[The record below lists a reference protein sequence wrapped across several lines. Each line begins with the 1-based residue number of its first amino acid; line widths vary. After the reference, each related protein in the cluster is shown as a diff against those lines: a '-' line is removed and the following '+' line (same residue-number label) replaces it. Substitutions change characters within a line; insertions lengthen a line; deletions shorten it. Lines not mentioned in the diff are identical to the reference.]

1 MDDKKLE
8 DIYLSGGNA
17 EYDASAKKLLSSKKI
32 LAWILKYC
40 VPEFESC
47 EIADIRDKYIEGTPE
62 VGVTPV
68 LPDETNAA
76 RIVGDNVE
84 DKTLTEGTV
93 TFDIR
98 FRAITPEKDSLG
110 LIINIEAQ
118 HSSNLDYPL
127 TKRAVFYCSRL
138 ISAQHDT
145 VFTKSEYGKIKK
157 VYSIWLCM
165 DSPDETSGIT
175 RYSIEESF
183 PYGHIC
189 EEKKNYD
196 LAQIVM
202 IYLSGKQKEIGNR
215 LLSLL
220 YEIFKS
226 RDNAAGKMR
235 TLEKEYDIALSHSEE
250 GMVDTMCNLSIGI
263 ARESA
268 YKGYHEG
275 LDVGFERG
283 EKIGMER
290 GEKIGMER
298 GEKIGVERGEIIGI
312 NGERKRMT
320 IGMLKEG
327 MAIPVIVSISGL
339 NEVEVRK
346 IAEEEKLPC

>member
-40 VPEFESC
+40 VPEFENC

-283 EKIGMER
+283 EKIGLER

-346 IAEEEKLPC
+346 IAADENLPC

>member
-1 MDDKKLE
+1 MDDKALE

-40 VPEFESC
+40 VPEFENC
-47 EIADIRDKYIEGTPE
+47 EISDIRDKYIEGTPE

-189 EEKKNYD
+189 EKKKNYD

-202 IYLSGKQKEIGNR
+202 IYLSKEQKAVGNR

-226 RDNAAGKMR
+226 RDNATGKMR
-235 TLEKEYDIALSHSEE
+235 ILEEEYNIALSHSEE
-250 GMVDTMCNLSIGI
+250 GMVDTMCNLSLGI

-268 YKGYHEG
+268 YKGYNIGMEHG
-275 LDVGFERG
+275 ER
-283 EKIGMER
+283 IGMER
-290 GEKIGMER
+290 GERIGMER
-298 GEKIGVERGEIIGI
+298 GEQIGMARGEQIG
-312 NGERKRMT
+312 EKRGA
-320 IGMLKEG
+320 IREKREIALRML
-327 MAIPVIVSISGL
+327 MAQMDISAIAAITKQ
-339 NEVEVRK
+339 EESEVRK
-346 IAEEEKLPC
+346 IAEEEKLLL

>member
-8 DIYLSGGNA
+8 DIYLSGGNP
-17 EYDASAKKLLSSKKI
+17 EYDASAKRLLSSKKI

-40 VPEFESC
+40 VPEFENC

-62 VGVTPV
+62 VGTVPV

-93 TFDIR
+93 TYDIR

-118 HSSNLDYPL
+118 HSANLEYPL
-127 TKRAVFYCSRL
+127 TKRAFYYCSRL

-165 DSPDETSGIT
+165 ESPDETSGIT
-175 RYSIEESF
+175 RYSMEESF
-183 PYGHIC
+183 PYGHIG

-202 IYLSGKQKEIGNR
+202 IYLSEEKKELGNR
-215 LLSLL
+215 LLNLL

-226 RDNAAGKMR
+226 RDNAAGKMKV
-235 TLEKEYDIALSHSEE
+235 LHSEYDIQLSHSEE
-250 GMVDTMCNLSIGI
+250 GMVDHMCNLSIGI
-263 ARESA
+263 AKENA
-268 YKGYHEG
+268 YKGYNKG
-275 LDVGFERG
+275 YNVGEQIG
-283 EKIGMER
+283 EKR
-290 GEKIGMER
+290 GAIREKR
-298 GEKIGVERGEIIGI
+298 EIAL
-312 NGERKRMT
+312 RMLRAQMD
-320 IGMLKEG
+320 IS
-327 MAIPVIVSISGL
+327 AIAAITRQEESD
-339 NEVEVRK
+339 VRR
-346 IAEEEKLPC
+346 IAEEEHLPC

>member
-1 MDDKKLE
+1 MDEKKLE
-8 DIYLSGGNA
+8 DVYLAGGNP

-40 VPEFESC
+40 VPEFENC

-62 VGVTPV
+62 VGHAPV

-84 DKTLTEGTV
+84 DKSITEGTV

-98 FRAITPEKDSLG
+98 FQATTPENDSLG

-118 HSSNLDYPL
+118 HTSNPGYHL
-127 TKRAVFYCSRL
+127 TKRAIYYCSRL

-145 VFTKSEYGKIKK
+145 VFTKSEYDKIKK

-165 DSPDETSGIT
+165 ESPDKTSGIT

-183 PYGHIC
+183 PYGHIQ

-196 LAQIVM
+196 LAQVVM
-202 IYLSGKQKEIGNR
+202 VYLSEDKKDIGNR
-215 LLSLL
+215 LLRLL

-235 TLEKEYDIALSHSEE
+235 ILENEYNIQLSHSEE
-250 GMVDTMCNLSIGI
+250 GEVDRMCNLSLGI
-263 ARESA
+263 AKESA
-268 YKGYHEG
+268 YRGYSLGMEKGRLEG
-275 LDVGFERG
+275 REVGRLEGEQNFGKLIQILIKEG
-283 EKIGMER
+283 NIEKIQ
-290 GEKIGMER
+290 
-298 GEKIGVERGEIIGI
+298 EITDDTALRESLYKKYHIQ
-312 NGERKRMT
+312 
-320 IGMLKEG
+320 
-327 MAIPVIVSISGL
+327 
-339 NEVEVRK
+339 
-346 IAEEEKLPC
+346 

>member
-40 VPEFESC
+40 VPEFENC

-283 EKIGMER
+283 EKIGL
-290 GEKIGMER
+290 ER

>member
-40 VPEFESC
+40 VPEFENC

-283 EKIGMER
+283 EKIGL
-290 GEKIGMER
+290 ER

-346 IAEEEKLPC
+346 IAADENLPC